1 MALYNIGSSGSDV
14 SALQQQLLNAGF
26 DPQGIDG
33 IYGNKTAAA
42 VRAFQQAAGI
52 TVDGIFGPQ
61 TAGALAGWKLPA
73 TATDAGAG
81 TAAAAAAGTGAGA
94 GAGVA
99 FGGSGGAGAGAGA
112 GGAQPYISP
121 YQSPYDQQIAGLL
134 AQIQYRQPFSYNGDT
149 DLGFQQA
156 SKQIQ
161 NKLMLDF
168 ARRNMLY
175 SPATGQAISEGIA
188 EARPQFEQA
197 AFSRY
202 QAEGDALNNKLNV
215 LLSLDTR
222 SYNMYKDAI
231 ENDYREWEKT
241 RLEKLDK
248 LDEQY
253 KRIDYAYKKLDELE
267 SADNEVASILG
278 IPVGTKSQ
286 AAKQR
291 AEEMKNKLEI
301 MKKEEEARARE
312 QSRALANEKALIAYR
327 DEMDKKKQAEE
338 QGTPEQQSYYEE
350 FLRQYTDPAYYA
362 DRANPP
368 AWAGDPNKALQNVL
382 ARQPQH
388 EALLG
393 PALYDKL
400 VNTLKALASASGKV
414 ESSEPTTKK
423 LTLSEIDDTIASMGK
438 NTPEEIGSFII
449 KEMRNSG
456 YPDTTILAKLQDN
469 GLGYDQN
476 TGKVYEIK

>member
-14 SALQQQLLNAGF
+14 SALQQQLFNAGF

-52 TVDGIFGPQ
+52 TVDGIFGPE
-61 TAGALAGWKLPA
+61 TSASLAGWKPA
-73 TATDAGAG
+73 APAAP
-81 TAAAAAAGTGAGA
+81 AAAPVAAP
-94 GAGVA
+94 
-99 FGGSGGAGAGAGA
+99 SGGVPGSTPPGLSPMTDPNAASSASFGN
-112 GGAQPYISP
+112 ISP
-121 YQSPYDQQIAGLL
+121 YQSPYDPQIAGLL
-134 AQIQYRQPFSYNGDT
+134 AQIQYRQPFSYNPDT
-149 DLGFQQA
+149 DIGFQQA

-175 SPATGQAISEGIA
+175 SPATGQAIGEGIA

-197 AFSRY
+197 AYERY
-202 QAEGDALNNKLNV
+202 QSEGEALNNKLNV

-241 RLEKLDK
+241 RLERLDK

-267 SADNEVASILG
+267 SADNEIASILG

-291 AEEMKNKLEI
+291 AEEQKNRLEI
-301 MKKEEEARARE
+301 MKKEEEARIRE
-312 QSRALANEKALIAYR
+312 QGRALANEKALIAYR
-327 DEMDKKKQAEE
+327 DEMDQKRQAEE
-338 QGTPEQQSYYEE
+338 QGTPEQQAYYEE
-350 FLRQYTDPAYYA
+350 FLNQYANPDYYK
-362 DRANPP
+362 DYANPP
-368 AWAGDPNKALQNVL
+368 AWAGDPNMALQNVL

-414 ESSEPTTKK
+414 ESGEPTTKK
-423 LTLSEIDDTIASMGK
+423 LTLSEIDDTITSMEGSS
-438 NTPEEIGSFII
+438 PEEIGGFII
-449 KEMRNSG
+449 TEMWNSG
-456 YPDTTILAKLQDN
+456 YPDTAILAKLQDN

-476 TGKVYEIK
+476 TGTVYEIK